1 MAKKLS
7 IKETEDLVFSNK
19 IIHVK
24 LNKYKYFFD
33 TYTLGKAYPPLANAS
48 KRCLLD
54 FISLATEEDV
64 MIISEVLGYQIEL
77 PNLQVPVVKNYYVD
91 VDLLEFFI
99 QDASN
104 YSEVLLYRKDRK
116 IGVTLWR

>member
-19 IIHVK
+19 IIHLK

-33 TYTLGKAYPPLANAS
+33 TYSIGKAYPTLAKAS
-48 KRCLLD
+48 KKCVLD
-54 FISLATEEDV
+54 FINIATKEDLL
-64 MIISEVLGYQIEL
+64 IISETLGYDVEL
-77 PNLQVPVVKNYYVD
+77 PDIKVPIVNNFNVD
-91 VDLLEFFI
+91 IDLLEFFI
-99 QDASN
+99 QEASN
-104 YSEVLLYRKDRK
+104 YNEVVLYRKDRK